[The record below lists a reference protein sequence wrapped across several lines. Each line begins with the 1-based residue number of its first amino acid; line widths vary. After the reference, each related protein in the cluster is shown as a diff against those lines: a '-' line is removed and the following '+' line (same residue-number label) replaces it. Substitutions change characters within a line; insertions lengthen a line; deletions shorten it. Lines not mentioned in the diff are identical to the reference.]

1 MSRQPTT
8 MTVLIDG
15 KEQWR
20 TVSHYDKEN
29 GRYVP
34 NLRPGEDLV
43 WTVGSFYPTVVQVQ
57 IEQDDNYECC
67 PCCDMPFF
75 IKRCSRCGYEPV

>member
-1 MSRQPTT
+1 

-29 GRYVP
+29 ARYVP
-34 NLRPGEDLV
+34 NLRPGEELV
-43 WTVGSFYPTVVQVQ
+43 WEAGKFYPTVVMTQ
-57 IEQDDNYECC
+57 IVGYDELGGDGYERCAV
-67 PCCDMPFF
+67 CDAPFF
-75 IKRCSRCGYEPV
+75 IRRCNTCGYEPA

>member
-1 MSRQPTT
+1 

-20 TVSHYDKEN
+20 EVSHYDKEN

-43 WTVGSFYPTVVQVQ
+43 WTVGGFYPTVVQVQ

-67 PCCDMPFF
+67 PLCDMPFF